1 MATTLLDPTDAGTET
16 SPIRGLRDQTARE
29 LLAVVYEDLRRQARI
44 QLARGDGDQTL
55 QATALV
61 HEAWLRVAGTDDP
74 GWDSR
79 AHFFGAAARAMR
91 EILIQGYRRRSSLKR
106 GGDRTRVHGLDAV
119 DPNPLTIDR
128 LAVNDALQRLEVRD
142 PQKAEIV
149 LLRFFAGLTMIEIA
163 EVLGLSL
170 TKVER
175 EWRFARS
182 WLQRALESD
191 ADRDEGNIS

>member
-1 MATTLLDPTDAGTET
+1 VATTLDSSSST
-16 SPIRGLRDQTARE
+16 SPGTIPTEGLRGHAARD
-29 LLAVVYEDLRRQARI
+29 LLAVVYDELRRQAQL
-44 QLARGDGDQTL
+44 QLARSGSNQTL

-61 HEAWLRVAGTDDP
+61 HEAWLRVAGTKDP

-91 EILIQGYRRRSSLKR
+91 EILIQGYRRRSTQKR
-106 GGDRTRVHGLDAV
+106 GGDYARVEGAETEAPAHDE
-119 DPNPLTIDR
+119 IDR
-128 LAVNDALQRLEVRD
+128 LAVDDALRELETRD

-149 LLRFFAGLTMIEIA
+149 LLRFFAGLTMLEIA

-182 WLQRALESD
+182 WLQRSLE
-191 ADRDEGNIS
+191 ADKERPGA

>member
-1 MATTLLDPTDAGTET
+1 MATTLDSSSSTSAGAFPPE
-16 SPIRGLRDQTARE
+16 GLRGHAARD
-29 LLAVVYEDLRRQARI
+29 LLAVVYDELRRQAQL
-44 QLARGDGDQTL
+44 QLARSGSNQTL

-61 HEAWLRVAGTDDP
+61 HEAWLRVAGTKDP

-91 EILIQGYRRRSSLKR
+91 EILIQGYRKRSTLKR
-106 GGDRTRVHGLDAV
+106 GGEFARIDGGDAEA
-119 DPNPLTIDR
+119 PSHCEIDR
-128 LAVNDALQRLEVRD
+128 LAVDDALRELETRD

-149 LLRFFAGLTMIEIA
+149 LLRFFAGLTMLEIA

-182 WLQRALESD
+182 WLQRSLE
-191 ADRDEGNIS
+191 ADREHPDA

>member
-1 MATTLLDPTDAGTET
+1 VATTLDSSSST
-16 SPIRGLRDQTARE
+16 SPGAIPAEGLRGHAARD
-29 LLAVVYEDLRRQARI
+29 LLAVVYDELRRQAQL
-44 QLARGDGDQTL
+44 QLARSGSNQTL

-61 HEAWLRVAGTDDP
+61 HEAWLRVAGTKDP

-91 EILIQGYRRRSSLKR
+91 EILIQGYRRRSTLKR
-106 GGDRTRVHGLDAV
+106 GGDYARVDGAETEAPAHDE
-119 DPNPLTIDR
+119 IDR
-128 LAVNDALQRLEVRD
+128 LAVDDALRELETRD

-149 LLRFFAGLTMIEIA
+149 LLRFFAGLTMLEIA

-182 WLQRALESD
+182 WLQRSLE
-191 ADRDEGNIS
+191 ADRERPDA